1 MVKVTVNTPGANRV
15 SVSGQNSQ
23 VVKQV
28 GVESGTAL
36 KAFETANLALTIA
49 QTGNATPAFIQA
61 NLALATAQS
70 AFTAANTAV
79 TDYSPAFNRANLAF
93 GLAQTSFGQAN
104 TGLITAQA
112 AFNAANS
119 AVTDFSPAF
128 NKANL
133 AFGLAQ
139 TSFGQA
145 NTARDQANTKVSKSG
160 DTMTGDLKFGGG
172 GGILNLPTNQ
182 IAITANVDNDTSGF
196 IAQATGV
203 STVYAYTD
211 VIIQANSGGSPF
223 SQWYFNK
230 EGTITFPDS
239 TSQSTA
245 WTGNIS
251 LSGLSDVV
259 TTGSENNEVL
269 VYDSSVSKYVI
280 KELPALNGGTF

>member
-104 TGLITAQA
+104 T
-112 AFNAANS
+112 
-119 AVTDFSPAF
+119 
-128 NKANL
+128 
-133 AFGLAQ
+133 
-139 TSFGQA
+139 
-145 NTARDQANTKVSKSG
+145 ARDQANTKVSKSG

-203 STVYAYTD
+203 ATVYANTD